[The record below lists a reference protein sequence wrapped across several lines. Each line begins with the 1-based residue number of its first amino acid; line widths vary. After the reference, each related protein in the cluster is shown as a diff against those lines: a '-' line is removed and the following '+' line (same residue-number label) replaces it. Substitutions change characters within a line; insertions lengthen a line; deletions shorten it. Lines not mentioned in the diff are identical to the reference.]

1 MAAAGLAT
9 AASPFVLGQG
19 AASAAQ
25 TSAQDSKTLQFV
37 TDEGVLIGCTGSVTA
52 WHDTDD
58 PNNPE
63 MRVYTSIS
71 GDNDCYDYFLMT
83 STATYRDKNGTPQRS
98 VVSSYSI
105 QSGTYANAK
114 SNTSVRVEFVFLN
127 CDESQGLECT
137 IRLTASPK

>member
-19 AASAAQ
+19 AAHAAQ
-25 TSAQDSKTLQFV
+25 TSAQDSETLQFV
-37 TDEGVLIGCTGSVTA
+37 TDEGVLIECTGSVTA

-71 GDNDCYDYFLMT
+71 GDNDCYDNFLMT

-98 VVSSYSI
+98 IVSSYSI

-114 SNTSVRVEFVFLN
+114 TNTSAKVEFLFLN

-137 IRLTASPK
+137 ITLTASPK